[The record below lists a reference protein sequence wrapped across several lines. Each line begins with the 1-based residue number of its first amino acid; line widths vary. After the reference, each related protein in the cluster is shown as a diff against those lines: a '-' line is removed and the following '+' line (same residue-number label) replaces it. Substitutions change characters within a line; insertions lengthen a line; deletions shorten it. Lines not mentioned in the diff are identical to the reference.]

1 MQKRVNFI
9 AQLNREPEMNASG
22 INWNKFGFGNANTS
36 APSVGGGASV
46 SWIVYILVGLFIA
59 AVIMMVVQPKIDW
72 SFLDP
77 RPKRVQV
84 NSKAYKAWENLFTY
98 TNLQYSGPVEFDSR
112 LYSVQFD
119 GILYNTRNYMT
130 TEGPYR
136 HILHRG
142 SKELL
147 ATTPNGIPLSGCA
160 PAGVGELPPF
170 GLPARMNPGIFVD
183 PNINDILVFVDTM
196 NGSTPYRESVRIV
209 DVPLDTP
216 FRLAV
221 VIQGQVLEV
230 YLNCKLEVTKV
241 LSGVPREIE
250 NDWYGISGRA
260 NAQAQIQNM
269 MIWTSALAA
278 DEIRPL
284 CPELPKFA
292 GKRPLCEGTDVAQA
306 PAAAVEKK
314 EISLGLGASIKATCN
329 SLPNAPR

>member
-1 MQKRVNFI
+1 
-9 AQLNREPEMNASG
+9 MNISG
-22 INWNKFGFGNANTS
+22 GAKKAFNINWNSFGFGNYPTS
-36 APSVGGGASV
+36 SGSTSGNSV
-46 SWIVYILVGLFIA
+46 SWIVYILAALFIV
-59 AVIMMVVQPKIDW
+59 AVIVMVVQPKIDW

-84 NSKAYKAWENLFTY
+84 TSKAYKAWENLFTY
-98 TNLQYSGPVEFDSR
+98 TNLQYTGPGDFDSR

-119 GILYNTRNYMT
+119 GIIYNTRNYT
-130 TEGPYR
+130 TTDGPYR

-183 PNINDILVFVDTM
+183 PNINDIIVFVDTM
-196 NGSTPYRESVRIV
+196 NGATPYRESVRIV

-216 FRLAV
+216 FRLGV
-221 VIQGQVLEV
+221 VINGQVLEI
-230 YLNCKLEVTKV
+230 YLNCRLEVTKV

-250 NDWYGISGRA
+250 NEWYGISGRA
-260 NAQAQIQNM
+260 NAQAQIQNL
-269 MIWTSALAA
+269 MIWTAALAA
-278 DEIRPL
+278 EDIRPL

-292 GKRPLCEGTDVAQA
+292 GKRPLCEGTDITSA
-306 PAAAVEKK
+306 PTAAADKK

-329 SLPNAPR
+329 SLPTAPR

>member
-1 MQKRVNFI
+1 MNSSGGAKAFNF
-9 AQLNREPEMNASG
+9 
-22 INWNKFGFGNANTS
+22 NWSNFGFGNN
-36 APSVGGGASV
+36 GGAGV
-46 SWIVYILVGLFIA
+46 IGNGGMNWIIYILAALFVI
-59 AVIMMVVQPKIDW
+59 AVIVMVVQPKIDW

-77 RPKRVQV
+77 RPKRMQV
-84 NSKAYKAWENLFTY
+84 TNKAYKAWENLFTY
-98 TNLQYSGPVEFDSR
+98 TNLQYKGPGDFDSR
-112 LYSVQFD
+112 MYSVQFD

-136 HILHRG
+136 HIMHRG

-183 PNINDILVFVDTM
+183 PNINDIIVFVDTM
-196 NGSTPYRESVRIV
+196 NGATPYRESVRIV

-216 FRLAV
+216 FRLGV
-221 VIQGQVLEV
+221 VINGQVLEV

-250 NDWYGISGRA
+250 NEWYGVSGRA
-260 NAQAQIQNM
+260 NAQAQIQNL

-278 DEIRPL
+278 EDIRPL
-284 CPELPKFA
+284 CPELPKFN

-306 PAAAVEKK
+306 PAVEKK

-329 SLPNAPR
+329 SLPTAPR

>member
-1 MQKRVNFI
+1 MNISGGAK
-9 AQLNREPEMNASG
+9 ALN
-22 INWNKFGFGNANTS
+22 INWGNFGFGNNNSRGFTS
-36 APSVGGGASV
+36 TGGAPSV
-46 SWIVYILVGLFIA
+46 SWIVYILAALF
-59 AVIMMVVQPKIDW
+59 VITMIVMVVQPKIDW

-84 NSKAYKAWENLFTY
+84 TSKAYKAWENLFTF
-98 TNLQYSGPVEFDSR
+98 TNLQYTGPGDLDSR

-119 GILYNTRNYMT
+119 GIVYNTRNYMT

-183 PNINDILVFVDTM
+183 PNINDIIVFVDTM
-196 NGSTPYRESVRIV
+196 NGATPYRESVRIV

-216 FRLAV
+216 FRLG
-221 VIQGQVLEV
+221 VIINGQVLEV

-260 NAQAQIQNM
+260 NAQAQIQNLM
-269 MIWTSALAA
+269 VWTSALGAE
-278 DEIRPL
+278 DIRSI

-292 GKRPLCEGTDVAQA
+292 NKRPLCEGTDVAQA
-306 PAAAVEKK
+306 PAPAVKKK
-314 EISLGLGASIKATCN
+314 EISLGLGATIKATCN
-329 SLPNAPR
+329 SLPTAPR

>member
-1 MQKRVNFI
+1 MFNF
-9 AQLNREPEMNASG
+9 
-22 INWNKFGFGNANTS
+22 NWTNFGFGNNSRGTVA
-36 APSVGGGASV
+36 GGNGI
-46 SWIVYILVGLFIA
+46 SWIVYVLAALFIV
-59 AVIMMVVQPKIDW
+59 AVIVMVVQPKIDW

-84 NSKAYKAWENLFTY
+84 ASKAYKAWDNLFTY
-98 TNLQYSGPVEFDSR
+98 TNLQYTGPGEFDSR
-112 LYSVQFD
+112 LYSIQFD
-119 GILYNTRNYMT
+119 GIIYNTRNYMT

-136 HILHRG
+136 HIVHRG

-183 PNINDILVFVDTM
+183 PNINDIIVFVDTM
-196 NGSTPYRESVRIV
+196 NGATPYRESVRIV

-216 FRLAV
+216 FRLG
-221 VIQGQVLEV
+221 VIVNGQVLEV

-241 LSGVPREIE
+241 LAGVPREIE
-250 NDWYGISGRA
+250 NEWYGIAGRA
-260 NAQAQIQNM
+260 NAQAQIQNL

-284 CPELPKFA
+284 CPELPKFS
-292 GKRPLCEGTDVAQA
+292 GKRPLCEGTDVA
-306 PAAAVEKK
+306 PVPTPTAAKK

-329 SLPNAPR
+329 SLPSAPQ